1 MGITDLNRKYRT
13 NELASGDVLFAA
25 TGVTDGSMLG
35 GVKLFRNSVQT
46 STLVMRSWSQT
57 VRWIT
62 ARHAR

>member
-1 MGITDLNRKYRT
+1 MGIMDPNRKYKT

-25 TGVTDGSMLG
+25 TGVTDGSMLQ
-35 GVKLFRNSVQT
+35 GVKLRRDSVET